1 MSEFETTG
9 LNGSQFEPNFN
20 NLALLESKILSMSD
34 FESIFLTPVG
44 IWLKNLT
51 MHHILMG
58 NFLLK
63 IENTRKMSSLKT
75 NFFRPSYT
83 VKAAKLALSCFLA
96 NPVYENFLWRKIHY
110 FNQIFGAAPHFEP
123 CFWKHVGFWKK
134 MFKHVIFWANISKF
148 VKTIIEN

>member
-58 NFLLK
+58 NFSLK

-75 NFFRPSYT
+75 NFLGHLTLWKQQNWHFRAFSQILFMKIFCGERYIILT
-83 VKAAKLALSCFLA
+83 KFLELLHIL
-96 NPVYENFLWRKIHY
+96 NHVFENMWDFGKRCLNMSFFEQTFQNLWK
-110 FNQIFGAAPHFEP
+110 Q
-123 CFWKHVGFWKK
+123 
-134 MFKHVIFWANISKF
+134 
-148 VKTIIEN
+148 